1 MTFQARPGNADPGL
15 PIPGLSRRSSVESVR
30 QAEQQYSQHSP
41 TGASS
46 SEYHSLAQGSPMT
59 ADYGAHGGYP
69 AQGGYAAPGGYVAP
83 GEYAAPGGYATAGEY
98 DGYDDLGRPQAPF
111 MAGGARGSPG
121 NSRRSSATSAMY
133 RDSAAGAMHSTPEL
147 GRMPSASNM
156 RAPFLSPASRPSSS
170 VWAPPAF
177 VYGSPSAAGSR
188 TALGTAG
195 LKQRPVM
202 ASTRLANKL
211 TADEKP
217 WIKAKD
223 TAGRVSWW
231 ITIMLMV
238 AGAGIGALVIY
249 LNYKDVLLFQGSLC
263 SPLTLNFN
271 NGLDR
276 NSWSVITELG
286 TGFTSNEFEAVRDDP
301 SNLQVIGGQLH
312 LIPTLVSDTLD
323 DPSKIIN
330 GGTID
335 FGTQCST
342 PDNSTSCSVTANG
355 DTVLPPV
362 YSARIISQGQVQM
375 KFGRIE
381 VKAKLPVG

>member
-30 QAEQQYSQHSP
+30 QAEQQYSP
-41 TGASS
+41 TGAGS

-83 GEYAAPGGYATAGEY
+83 GEYAAPGGYATPGEY

-202 ASTRLANKL
+202 PSTRLANKL

-238 AGAGIGALVIY
+238 AGTAIGALVIY
-249 LNYKDVLLFQGSLC
+249 LDYKDVLLFQGNLC
-263 SPLTLNFN
+263 SPLTLKFD
-271 NGLDR
+271 GELDP
-276 NSWSVITELG
+276 NSWTAITELG
-286 TGFTSNEFEAVRDDP
+286 TGFSSNEFEAVRNDP
-301 SNLQVIGGQLH
+301 SNLAVIGGQLH

-323 DPSKIIN
+323 DPSQIIN
-330 GGTID
+330 GGNMSLPGCTSSNE
-335 FGTQCST
+335 TQCSV
-342 PDNSTSCSVTANG
+342 NSDGNN
-355 DTVLPPV
+355 VLPPV